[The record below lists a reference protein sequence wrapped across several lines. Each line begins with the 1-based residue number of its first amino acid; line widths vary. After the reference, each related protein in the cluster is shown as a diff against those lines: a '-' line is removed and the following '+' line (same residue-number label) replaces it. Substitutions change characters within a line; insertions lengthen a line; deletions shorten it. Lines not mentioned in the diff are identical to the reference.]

1 MQPESMIARMVKKE
15 VKKKV
20 RKFKGYS
27 DSDTDDDEYDGSLV
41 SRGFHFLF
49 SPTPSKIC
57 IYYYYYDSFI
67 SIIYLIRHLQFY

>member
-20 RKFKGYS
+20 RKLKGYS

-41 SRGFHFLF
+41 S
-49 SPTPSKIC
+49 
-57 IYYYYYDSFI
+57 
-67 SIIYLIRHLQFY
+67 